1 MKMIGYKGF
10 EVAQTLLYLFI
21 FAVLGV
27 GVGKLFLIKAWWS
40 IFESL

>member
-27 GVGKLFLIKAWWS
+27 EPRAFPY
-40 IFESL
+40 